1 MKEVRPRRLYAL
13 SSEDEATWAKV
24 KEDEVVAQ
32 HEHLPPWFK
41 THALLSHDSASL
53 LTFLDVEH
61 GILLLFNPCDNG
73 ATRFVQFPASK
84 HEVVGL
90 EELDEEEVEVVA
102 ATVVCGFQTGKGMH
116 VEGLS

>member
-1 MKEVRPRRLYAL
+1 MKNNGFKNTY
-13 SSEDEATWAKV
+13 K
-24 KEDEVVAQ
+24 Q
-32 HEHLPPWFK
+32 H
-41 THALLSHDSASL
+41 SHDSAVL
-53 LTFLDVEH
+53 LA
-61 GILLLFNPCDNG
+61 LLEL
-73 ATRFVQFPASK
+73 